1 MDAAEI
7 VEKGALRVRMI
18 CEQTLVQKHHK
29 IFVPALKEA
38 ISDDIL
44 TVTAHYD
51 SVPQGPGA
59 YDNMAGCAIVMEL
72 FLYFCEHK
80 PRRTI
85 DFVFLV
91 QKKRSLGRAYVKA
104 HESELSHHLFNMNI
118 DLAGQSL
125 GGTVIGITGDSSI
138 CRQFEALAEKCGIGM
153 TTRSS
158 VWSSDS
164 NTFCMKRIPSM
175 TLNRDGYGMH
185 TEYDTID
192 LISAWSLR
200 RSSLLLCTIADYLA
214 NEEVFP
220 LCRQIPQEFLAQL
233 DASFSTEK

>member
-1 MDAAEI
+1 M
-7 VEKGALRVRMI
+7 
-18 CEQTLVQKHHK
+18 
-29 IFVPALKEA
+29 
-38 ISDDIL
+38 
-44 TVTAHYD
+44 TAHYD

-85 DFVFLV
+85 DFVFFGAEEKGL
-91 QKKRSLGRAYVKA
+91 LGSRAYVKA

-125 GGTVIGITGDSSI
+125 GGTVIGVTGDSSI

-164 NTFCMKRIPSM
+164 NTFAWKRIPSM

-192 LISAWSLR
+192 LISAWSLC
-200 RSSLLLCTIADYLA
+200 RSALLLCTIANYLA

-233 DASFSTEK
+233 DTSFSTEK

>member
-1 MDAAEI
+1 
-7 VEKGALRVRMI
+7 
-18 CEQTLVQKHHK
+18 
-29 IFVPALKEA
+29 
-38 ISDDIL
+38 
-44 TVTAHYD
+44 
-51 SVPQGPGA
+51 
-59 YDNMAGCAIVMEL
+59 
-72 FLYFCEHK
+72 
-80 PRRTI
+80 
-85 DFVFLV
+85 
-91 QKKRSLGRAYVKA
+91 
-104 HESELSHHLFNMNI
+104 MNI
-118 DLAGQSL
+118 DLAGQAL
-125 GGTVIGITGDSSI
+125 GGTVIGVTGDSSI

-164 NTFCMKRIPSM
+164 NTFAWKRIPAM

-200 RSSLLLCTIADYLA
+200 RSALLLCTIAEYLA